1 MGIQREPLNL
11 EEWLRN
17 FYLLLRN
24 SNQPW
29 NGPLDVLLCTPSPK
43 SFSRSQL
50 LLRLA
55 GVQLDPRATC
65 ALRWPESPSD
75 SLNICENEPDQRRN
89 ISVPLGRERLGAEL
103 FVWGSPAQSWS
114 PFLAWG
120 GQDNELSLATNSPLL
135 RVMEQGWTGS
145 FQDITLSCDHQGRN
159 VGIHSGEAQKP
170 SSSWQIRAIIIFN
183 YQCHLLWLV
192 Y

>member
-50 LLRLA
+50 LLCFA

-89 ISVPLGRERLGAEL
+89 ISVPLGRERLGRPKKGLKVLVHWASAL
-103 FVWGSPAQSWS
+103 AFPACSSSHMGQSC
-114 PFLAWG
+114 LY
-120 GQDNELSLATNSPLL
+120 
-135 RVMEQGWTGS
+135 
-145 FQDITLSCDHQGRN
+145 
-159 VGIHSGEAQKP
+159 GEAQPRAGVLSQPGEDKIMSYQWQQTLP
-170 SSSWQIRAIIIFN
+170 SWGWWSRVELASSRI
-183 YQCHLLWLV
+183 
-192 Y
+192 

>member
-1 MGIQREPLNL
+1 MGIQHEPLNL
-11 EEWLRN
+11 EERLRN
-17 FYLLLRN
+17 FYLLLGN

-50 LLRLA
+50 LPCLA

-89 ISVPLGRERLGAEL
+89 SLVPLGRERIGRPKKGVTVLVHILHAI
-103 FVWGSPAQSWS
+103 SDRAIC
-114 PFLAWG
+114 
-120 GQDNELSLATNSPLL
+120 
-135 RVMEQGWTGS
+135 TG
-145 FQDITLSCDHQGRN
+145 
-159 VGIHSGEAQKP
+159 KP
-170 SSSWQIRAIIIFN
+170 SPELEPLPSLGRTR
-183 YQCHLLWLV
+183 
-192 Y
+192 